1 MIVVA
6 HQIYR
11 FGPAFSRLRSEPIID
26 VSSREELLEH
36 LPHATVLAISNLWR
50 TEFLERAPHLQF
62 IQSTSAGMDWFEFP
76 PIARRGIR
84 LASAQTSNEAA
95 VAEHAIALMLSLTR
109 HLHYARDNQAQRLWR
124 TPASKPDCREA
135 EVNGKTLTVVGL
147 GRIGRRVVRV
157 AKALGMRTIGVRR
170 TPRDEGD
177 GPDEVVS
184 PDRLLEAISRADVV
198 VLTCPLTAET
208 DKLIGIEQ
216 LSAMKTSGLLINVA
230 RGRVVDQSALISALQ
245 SGVIA
250 GAALDCF
257 VEEPLPPSSP
267 LWGYSNVL
275 ITPHSAG
282 NTQRYEDNVAA
293 ILAENIARLEAGASR
308 LLNQVNLQE
317 E

>member
-1 MIVVA
+1 
-6 HQIYR
+6 
-11 FGPAFSRLRSEPIID
+11 
-26 VSSREELLEH
+26 
-36 LPHATVLAISNLWR
+36 
-50 TEFLERAPHLQF
+50 
-62 IQSTSAGMDWFEFP
+62 
-76 PIARRGIR
+76 
-84 LASAQTSNEAA
+84 
-95 VAEHAIALMLSLTR
+95 
-109 HLHYARDNQAQRLWR
+109 
-124 TPASKPDCREA
+124 
-135 EVNGKTLTVVGL
+135 
-147 GRIGRRVVRV
+147 
-157 AKALGMRTIGVRR
+157 MRTIGVRR
-170 TPRDEGD
+170 TPRDEGN

-184 PDRLLEAISRADVV
+184 SDRLLEAISRADVV